1 MHNGIRSRL
10 TDVYFT
16 WHCKCEM
23 TFVGHVCQVVFEPT
37 SVTMVSDGSNSMLS
51 LSHSHHHGLTAAA
64 DSGSR
69 SSPDPVW
76 VWRVQA
82 RFGPVRFRSLTW
94 QTIKT
99 QTSPA
104 VDHQEVQTALPSPPP
119 QTRRQTLLIS
129 GGAPGRLASINKAAL
144 AGLTITGARSRESGV
159 WSLETPTP
167 LTNLQVSRGRCG
179 WTAAEPRSL
188 GSILSLLLYQFMCT
202 YKGLICVFFID

>member
-10 TDVYFT
+10 TDVYFI

-82 RFGPVRFRSLTW
+82 RFGPVRFRRWLLSLTW
-94 QTIKT
+94 QIIKT

-104 VDHQEVQTALPSPPP
+104 VDHQEVQTALPKSSSPEVVRPCSS
-119 QTRRQTLLIS
+119 Q
-129 GGAPGRLASINKAAL
+129 GAP
-144 AGLTITGARSRESGV
+144 
-159 WSLETPTP
+159 
-167 LTNLQVSRGRCG
+167 RGD
-179 WTAAEPRSL
+179 
-188 GSILSLLLYQFMCT
+188 LLP
-202 YKGLICVFFID
+202 